1 MDQVVREA
9 TTVRPMYDYDAEY
22 RRLRAAGLQ
31 GWAGNQRERNVARM
45 AETLD
50 RLERETFPKP
60 PARVLELGCGN
71 GMSSSLWMARKG
83 YEVHGIDISE
93 TAIAWAREQFAANAV
108 AGSFRQGNVCDMP
121 CSGNSSEI
129 CGGTWANS
137 VYPAR

>member
-1 MDQVVREA
+1 
-9 TTVRPMYDYDAEY
+9 
-22 RRLRAAGLQ
+22 
-31 GWAGNQRERNVARM
+31 M

-93 TAIAWAREQFAANAV
+93 TAIAWAEQQFAEKRSLRLVPPRQRLRDAV
-108 AGSFRQGNVCDMP
+108 LC
-121 CSGNSSEI
+121 
-129 CGGTWANS
+129 
-137 VYPAR
+137 